1 MSHAVLQT
9 DLITPSVEQL
19 RRALRSVP
27 GLTPYDASILGHDAF
42 GILVKNFPPEWAAAL
57 QRALHVEGVV
67 TEIIDQSL
75 LPELPP
81 KKLVQRLDCRP
92 EHLLIYDPL
101 GNTFALDWRHVLF
114 IAAGAVRLTEFVR
127 HQQKRLVTR
136 HHGDGQTTE
145 EMEYETVSR
154 EERNF
159 HLVAEIFITGAVLRY
174 SVTADKF
181 NFAYLGDR
189 NTGSLVANFSLFVR
203 DLIQFSPHAVLN
215 TGAEAMRAAVPA
227 PFSYPTRNAFQEEMI
242 WRLWQMK
249 KTL

>member
-1 MSHAVLQT
+1 MPYAVLQT
-9 DLITPSVEQL
+9 DLNAPSVEQL

-42 GILVKNFPPEWAAAL
+42 GILVKNFPPEWAGAL
-57 QRALHVEGVV
+57 QRALQTEGVT

-81 KKLVQRLDCRP
+81 KKIVQRLDCRP

-101 GNTFALDWRHVLF
+101 GNTFVLDWRHVLF
-114 IAAGAVRLTEFVR
+114 IATGAVRLTEFVR
-127 HQQKRLVTR
+127 HQQQRPVTR
-136 HHGDGQTTE
+136 RQGNGRTTI
-145 EMEYETVSR
+145 EMEDETVSR

-181 NFAYLGDR
+181 NFAYLADR
-189 NTGSLVANFSLFVR
+189 NTGSIVVNFSLFVR
-203 DLIQFSPHAVLN
+203 DVIQFSPHAVLN
-215 TGAEAMRAAVPA
+215 AGAGALRADATA
-227 PFSYPTRNAFQEEMI
+227 AFSYPSRNAFQEEMI

-249 KTL
+249 KSA